1 MLDAIRHGSALV
13 LTLNIP
19 HKRNVISRAMCA
31 AILAR
36 LDEAGTDPDIRAIV
50 ITGAGGNFCAG
61 GDFDDMKARGLAGWR
76 EHFDH
81 VIRLARRMISYPK
94 PIIAAVE
101 GWTVGAGLS
110 LACCC
115 DLIVADEKARF
126 AYGFDRVGVLPD
138 MGLIYTL
145 PVRVGVV
152 RARQIM
158 IWGEMFDAAGAKAD
172 GLVDRIAPA
181 GSVLET
187 ALAAAEDVAR
197 AAPLP
202 IGYLKSFTTDGLE
215 RALAFEKD
223 CASMLFTSEDHAEG
237 VAAFK
242 ERRQPQFTGR

>member
-1 MLDAIRHGSALV
+1 MLDAIRHGSVLV
-13 LTLNIP
+13 LTLNLP
-19 HKRNVISRAMCA
+19 HKRNPISRAMCE
-31 AILAR
+31 AILER
-36 LDEAGTDPDIRAIV
+36 LDEVGPDPEVRAVV

-94 PIIAAVE
+94 PIIAAVD
-101 GWTVGAGLS
+101 GWAVGAGLS

-145 PVRVGVV
+145 PVRVGIV

-158 IWGEMFDAAGAKAD
+158 IWGETLDATSARAD
-172 GLVDRIAPA
+172 GLADRLAPA
-181 GSVLET
+181 GTALEA
-187 ALAAAEDVAR
+187 ALAAAADVAR

-202 IGYLKSFTTDGLE
+202 IGYLKSFTAEGLE

-237 VAAFK
+237 VSAFK
-242 ERRQPQFTGR
+242 ERRQPLFSGR

>member
-1 MLDAIRHGSALV
+1 MLDAIRHGSSLV
-13 LTLNIP
+13 LTLNLP
-19 HKRNVISRAMCA
+19 HKRNPISRAMCE

-36 LDEAGTDPDIRAIV
+36 LDEAGDDPAVRAVV

-61 GDFDDMKARGLAGWR
+61 GDFDDMQARTLGGWR

-81 VIRLARRMISYPK
+81 VMRLARRMISYPK
-94 PIIAAVE
+94 PIVAAVD
-101 GWTVGAGLS
+101 GWAVGAGLS

-138 MGLIYTL
+138 MGLIHTL
-145 PVRVGVV
+145 PVRVGIV

-158 IWGEMFDAAGAKAD
+158 IWGETFDATSARAD
-172 GLVDRIAPA
+172 GLVDKVAPA
-181 GSVLET
+181 GAALQT
-187 ALAAAEDVAR
+187 ALEAAGRVAA

-202 IGYLKSFTTDGLE
+202 IGYLKSFTTEGLD

-237 VAAFK
+237 VAAFRQ
-242 ERRQPQFTGR
+242 RRQPQFTGR

>member
-1 MLDAIRHGSALV
+1 MLDAIRHGSSLV
-13 LTLNIP
+13 LTLNLP
-19 HKRNVISRAMCA
+19 HKRNAISRAMCE
-31 AILAR
+31 AILSQ
-36 LDEAGTDPDIRAIV
+36 LDTAGPDPEIRAIV
-50 ITGAGGNFCAG
+50 ITGADGNFCAG
-61 GDFDDMKARGLAGWR
+61 GDFDDMEERGLAGWR

-138 MGLIYTL
+138 MGLIHTL

-152 RARQIM
+152 RAHQIM
-158 IWGEMFDAAGAKAD
+158 IWGETFDAPGAKAD
-172 GLVDRIAPA
+172 GLVDRLAAA
-181 GSVLET
+181 GTVLEV
-187 ALAAAEDVAR
+187 ALAAATDVAR

-223 CASMLFTSEDHAEG
+223 CASMLFTSRDHAEG

-242 ERRQPQFTGR
+242 QRRKPVFEGR

>member
-1 MLDAIRHGSALV
+1 MLDAIRRESTLV
-13 LTLNIP
+13 LTLNLP
-19 HKRNVISRAMCA
+19 QKRNAISRAMCD
-31 AILAR
+31 AIMHE
-36 LDEAGTDPDIRAIV
+36 LDQAGPDAGIRAIV

-61 GDFDDMKARGLAGWR
+61 GDFDDMKKRSLAGWR

-81 VIRLARRMISYPK
+81 VSRLPRRMISYPK

-101 GWTVGAGLS
+101 GWAVGAGLS

-138 MGLIYTL
+138 LGLVHTL

-158 IWGEMFDAAGAKAD
+158 IWGETFDAASARAD
-172 GLVDRIAPA
+172 GLVDRVCPA
-181 GSVLET
+181 GTALDA
-187 ALAAAEDVAR
+187 ALAAAADLAR

-202 IGYLKSFTTDGLE
+202 IQYLKSFTADGLE
-215 RALAFEKD
+215 KALAFEKD
-223 CASMLFTSEDHAEG
+223 CASVLFGSQDHAEG
-237 VAAFK
+237 VAAFREK
-242 ERRQPQFTGR
+242 RQPAFNGQ

>member
-1 MLDAIRHGSALV
+1 MLDAIRHGSSLV
-13 LTLNIP
+13 LTLNLP
-19 HKRNVISRAMCA
+19 HKRNPISRAMCE

-36 LDEAGTDPDIRAIV
+36 LDEAGDDPAVRAVV

-61 GDFDDMKARGLAGWR
+61 GDFDDMQARTLGGWR

-81 VIRLARRMISYPK
+81 VMRLARRMISYPK
-94 PIIAAVE
+94 PIVAAVD
-101 GWTVGAGLS
+101 GWAVGAGLS

-115 DLIVADEKARF
+115 DLIVADEKAKF

-138 MGLIYTL
+138 MGLIHTL
-145 PVRVGVV
+145 PVRVGIV

-158 IWGEMFDAAGAKAD
+158 IWGETFDAASARAD
-172 GLVDRIAPA
+172 GLVDKVAPA
-181 GSVLET
+181 GAALQT
-187 ALAAAEDVAR
+187 ALEAAERVAA

-202 IGYLKSFTTDGLE
+202 IGYLKSFTTEGLD

-242 ERRQPQFTGR
+242 QRRQPQFTGR